1 MKYIIGVD
9 VDGVIR
15 DFSHDLYTV
24 IKKNYPDWIKPGSE
38 NVYSVEE
45 IRREMTDW
53 DLENNF
59 DAEITDI
66 KRVYREE
73 HAETILAKGTPF
85 VEDVDYLREQ
95 IRKDEHTFVAVTS
108 QHPVC
113 CHHTLTWFGKQ
124 ELGFSSVYFK
134 KGRKKWM
141 VECDFLIDDSP
152 NNYYFLELIFFLR
165 RSINSFIDISP
176 KSSPPLALTETVSFS
191 ISLSPTTKRNGIFC
205 IEWSRIL

>member
-152 NNYYFLELIFFLR
+152 NNYYAW
-165 RSINSFIDISP
+165 RSGRGSDEKYILFDRPWNEKINATNRVSSIKEALDIIN
-176 KSSPPLALTETVSFS
+176 AQ
-191 ISLSPTTKRNGIFC
+191 
-205 IEWSRIL
+205 

>member
-1 MKYIIGVD
+1 MKYIVGVD

-85 VEDVDYLREQ
+85 VNDVDYLREQ

-152 NNYYFLELIFFLR
+152 NNYYAW
-165 RSINSFIDISP
+165 RSGRGSDEKYILFDRPWNEKIKATNRVSSIKQALDIIN
-176 KSSPPLALTETVSFS
+176 AQ
-191 ISLSPTTKRNGIFC
+191 
-205 IEWSRIL
+205 

>member
-1 MKYIIGVD
+1 MKYIVGVD

-152 NNYYFLELIFFLR
+152 NNYYAW
-165 RSINSFIDISP
+165 RSGRGSDEKYILFDRPWNEKINATNRVSSIKEALDIIN
-176 KSSPPLALTETVSFS
+176 AQ
-191 ISLSPTTKRNGIFC
+191 
-205 IEWSRIL
+205 

>member
-59 DAEITDI
+59 DAGITDI
-66 KRVYREE
+66 KRIYREE

-85 VEDVDYLREQ
+85 IEDVDYLREQ

-152 NNYYFLELIFFLR
+152 NNYYAW
-165 RSINSFIDISP
+165 RSGRGTDEKYILFDRPWNEKINATNRVSSIKEALDIIN
-176 KSSPPLALTETVSFS
+176 AQ
-191 ISLSPTTKRNGIFC
+191 
-205 IEWSRIL
+205 

>member
-1 MKYIIGVD
+1 MKYIVGVD

-45 IRREMTDW
+45 IRKEMTDW

-85 VEDVDYLREQ
+85 VDDVDYLREQ

-152 NNYYFLELIFFLR
+152 NNYY
-165 RSINSFIDISP
+165 
-176 KSSPPLALTETVSFS
+176 AW
-191 ISLSPTTKRNGIFC
+191 RNGRGSD
-205 IEWSRIL
+205 EKYILFDRPWNEKINATNRVSSIKEALDIINAQ

>member
-1 MKYIIGVD
+1 MKYIFGVD

-15 DFSHDLYTV
+15 DFSHDLYNV

-152 NNYYFLELIFFLR
+152 NNYYAWR
-165 RSINSFIDISP
+165 RGRGSDEKYILFDSPWNEKINATNRVSSIKEALDIIN
-176 KSSPPLALTETVSFS
+176 AQ
-191 ISLSPTTKRNGIFC
+191 
-205 IEWSRIL
+205 

>member
-15 DFSHDLYTV
+15 DFSHDLYMV

-152 NNYYFLELIFFLR
+152 NNYYAW
-165 RSINSFIDISP
+165 RSGRGSDEKYILFDRPWNEKIKATNRVSSIKQALDIIN
-176 KSSPPLALTETVSFS
+176 AQ
-191 ISLSPTTKRNGIFC
+191 
-205 IEWSRIL
+205 

>member
-15 DFSHDLYTV
+15 DFSHDLYMV

-152 NNYYFLELIFFLR
+152 NNYYAW
-165 RSINSFIDISP
+165 RSGRGSDEKYILFDRPWNEKINATNRVSSIKEALDIIN
-176 KSSPPLALTETVSFS
+176 AQ
-191 ISLSPTTKRNGIFC
+191 
-205 IEWSRIL
+205 

>member
-1 MKYIIGVD
+1 MKYIVGVD

-152 NNYYFLELIFFLR
+152 NNYYAW
-165 RSINSFIDISP
+165 RSGRGTDEKYILFDRPWNEKINATNRVSSIKEALDIIN
-176 KSSPPLALTETVSFS
+176 AQ
-191 ISLSPTTKRNGIFC
+191 
-205 IEWSRIL
+205 